1 MNPNNTGSNLTNRG
15 FTLIEL
21 VIVMVIVAIGVALAV
36 PSWTSLIEKR
46 RLVSATETIESFMNI
61 AQSEAVKRNQEV
73 TVSWISTG
81 GANGHSLNFCLGF
94 SAPPQTAPCDC
105 NEATETEL
113 DFCSVGSVPYRMTKL
128 DFVDIGYEFMHMR
141 PVTGDFGFDPVRGIV
156 VNTSDNANEELSDI
170 VDENYLFYMHSDAGS
185 ANTRLFAL
193 QVRMNRTG
201 RFKTCYEGSR
211 KMAIGAFPEC

>member
-46 RLVSATETIESFMNI
+46 RLVSATEAVESFMNI

-73 TVSWISTG
+73 TVSWISTVADRG
-81 GANGHSLNFCLGF
+81 NFCLGF

-105 NEATETEL
+105 NETIDTED
-113 DFCSVGSVPYRMTKL
+113 DFCSVGSVPYRLTKV
-128 DFVDIGYEFMHMR
+128 DFVDLDYNFIRML
-141 PVTGDFGFDPVRGIV
+141 PTTGDFGFDPVRGIV
-156 VNTSDNANEELSDI
+156 VNTSDSANEELSDI
-170 VDENYLFYMHSDAGS
+170 VDDENYLFLLRSDAGDDV
-185 ANTRLFAL
+185 TRLFEL
-193 QVRMNRTG
+193 QMRLNRTG
-201 RFKTCYEGSR
+201 RFKTCYDG